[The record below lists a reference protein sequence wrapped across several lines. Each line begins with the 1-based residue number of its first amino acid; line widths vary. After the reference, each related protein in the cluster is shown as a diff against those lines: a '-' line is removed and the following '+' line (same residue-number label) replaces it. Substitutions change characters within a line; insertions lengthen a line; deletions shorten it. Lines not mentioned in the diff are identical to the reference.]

1 MTETTGVT
9 GTTGM
14 LNFDEARF
22 LRIQAGAVERAAD
35 LAGTVDKCLADGAQN
50 LFFLGSGG
58 AGILMQPAAQLLAAQ
73 SQFPAHLAL
82 PAELIAL
89 GSRHLGPHSVAVI
102 PSLSGTT
109 PESIEVLGYAKR
121 AGATVIALTGHED
134 TPLARD
140 ADYHVTNFAEDD
152 TSSESYYLQS
162 LGIAL
167 AVQRARGEI
176 TDYDEVLAQL
186 RALPPLLVGVK
197 QVAEAAA
204 PGLAAAIAADPF
216 HIITGA
222 GSTWPQAFYY
232 GMCILEEMQWIR
244 TRPVHAA
251 DFFHGTLEL
260 VEQGVSVLLLK
271 GEDAARPL
279 AERVESFVPRY
290 SSKLTVLDAASYPLP
305 GISPRVRALI
315 SPAVLATVLERVSAH
330 LEVLTGHPLTTRRY
344 YRRVDY

>member
-1 MTETTGVT
+1 MA
-9 GTTGM
+9 M

-22 LRIQAGAVERAAD
+22 LRIQTGAVDRAAE
-35 LAGTVDKCLADGAQN
+35 LAAMVEKCLADGAPN

-58 AGILMQPAAQLLAAQ
+58 AGILMQPAATLLGAQ
-73 SQFPAHLAL
+73 STFPAFVHW
-82 PAELIAL
+82 PAELIQL
-89 GSRHLGPHSVAVI
+89 GSRHLGPKSIAVI

-109 PESIEVLGYAKR
+109 PESIEVLAYCQQ
-121 AGATVIALTGHED
+121 AGATVLTLTGHAD

-140 ADYHVTNFAEDD
+140 ADLNVTNFAADD

-176 TDYDEVLAQL
+176 ADYDQVLAGL
-186 RALPPLLVGVK
+186 RELPALLVGVK
-197 QVAEAAA
+197 AAA
-204 PGLAAAIAADPF
+204 EPFAAELAAQLAADPY
-216 HIITGA
+216 HIITAA
-222 GSTWPQAFYY
+222 GLAWPQAYYY

-260 VEQGVSVLLLK
+260 VEPGVSVLLLK
-271 GEDAARPL
+271 GEDPARPL
-279 AERVESFVPRY
+279 AERVQRFVPQY
-290 SSKLTVLDAASYPLP
+290 TGKLAVLDTADYALP
-305 GISPRVRALI
+305 GIPARVRALI
-315 SPAVLATVLERVSAH
+315 SPVLLATILERVSAH
-330 LEVLTGHPLTTRRY
+330 LEVITDHPLTTRRY